1 MRPINI
7 KNMMALIEKEPD
19 DQYIRVLKLVFLQAL
34 MEIKQLRRKN
44 SQLGGKV
51 ARYRKKDTPTEP
63 MQVGPNE
70 CDDIICPNCSGIVG
84 FNAMAN
90 YEKTRCCYHC
100 GQRLKWKEC
109 E

>member
-63 MQVGPNE
+63 IQVGTNE
-70 CDDIICPNCSGIVG
+70 CDDILCPNCSGIVG
-84 FNAMAN
+84 YNGMGDF
-90 YEKTRCCYHC
+90 EKDRCCCRC